1 MLSGCDAGVVD
12 AGRSGGEV
20 SVSSDALTARFDLLA
35 DTRAAGQ
42 ARRLVSE
49 LLVAWERA
57 EDAEVARLLISEVV
71 TNAVRFA
78 GRLSALR
85 LALVAHPDRVRFLVG
100 DGSPLHPVLRSA
112 DSAAE
117 SGRGIHLVAALAS
130 AWGVLEAS
138 EESGLGKQVWF
149 ELTTAIRTT

>member
-1 MLSGCDAGVVD
+1 MPGRRLEGGGV
-12 AGRSGGEV
+12 
-20 SVSSDALTARFDLLA
+20 SDALTARFDLLA
-35 DTRAAGQ
+35 DIRAAGQ

-49 LLVAWERA
+49 LLVAWGRA

-78 GRLSALR
+78 GRLPALR

-100 DGSPLHPVLRSA
+100 DGSPLIPVARSA
-112 DSAAE
+112 GSADE

-138 EESGLGKQVWF
+138 EESGLGKEVWF
-149 ELTTAIRTT
+149 ELTAIRLA